1 MTETGSNDPGSTSP
15 PNASPDAI
23 NSPGSSDRPSANWQA
38 GAHDLA
44 EQAKR
49 SAESLL
55 GQQKDA
61 FAQRAST
68 LADGLRQTATQL
80 HGQNQPTVAKY
91 ANEAARGLDYVTN
104 MLRTNDVNSIIAQG
118 SRLAQRQP
126 GMVMVGS
133 IAAGFLLARFLKS
146 TSASAQSDEPY
157 SAQFGGGSLGG
168 NAMRPESDYSAVDT
182 PPIGG

>member
-23 NSPGSSDRPSANWQA
+23 NSPGSSDRPSANWPA
-38 GAHDLA
+38 GAYDLA

-80 HGQNQPTVAKY
+80 HEQNQPTVAKY

-104 MLRTNDVNSIIAQG
+104 MLRTNDVKI
-118 SRLAQRQP
+118 
-126 GMVMVGS
+126 
-133 IAAGFLLARFLKS
+133 F
-146 TSASAQSDEPY
+146 PY
-157 SAQFGGGSLGG
+157 L
-168 NAMRPESDYSAVDT
+168 
-182 PPIGG
+182 PIL